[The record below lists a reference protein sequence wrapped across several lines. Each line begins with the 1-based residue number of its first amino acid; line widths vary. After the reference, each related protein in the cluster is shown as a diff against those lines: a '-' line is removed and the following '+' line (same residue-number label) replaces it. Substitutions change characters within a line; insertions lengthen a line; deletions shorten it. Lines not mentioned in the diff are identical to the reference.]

1 MNIISLLSSDNY
13 IVINRDMLKEYGINV
28 TLMIGELASEYNYYD
43 KNGKLDDG
51 MFFSTIENISEK
63 TGLSKY
69 QQAEAL
75 KTLDEMGIVKTIVNG
90 IPAKR
95 FFKLDVEKLE
105 KQIANSSTSGC
116 QKTGK
121 LDGEKLET
129 KNNNKTVINNSNNKN
144 IYRQVVDLFNETCVS
159 FPKVTT
165 LSEKRKKAIHAR
177 LNTYTI
183 DDFKKAFEMAE
194 QSDFLKGNN
203 NRDWQANFDW
213 MIRDANIAKILDGNY
228 QNRNSYNG
236 NIQKEEP
243 KQQEIKPVDY
253 NDFLTDAGFDAEGYN
268 KAQAEYRK
276 AMERMMK

>member
-75 KTLDEMGIVKTIVNG
+75 KTLDEMGIVKTIVKG

-105 KQIANSSTSGC
+105 KQIANSSTSSC

-129 KNNNKTVINNSNNKN
+129 KNNNKTVINNSNKKKVSKKVSYDEQ
-144 IYRQVVDLFNETCVS
+144 ITAYTENEELQN
-159 FPKVTT
+159 T
-165 LSEKRKKAIHAR
+165 L
-177 LNTYTI
+177 
-183 DDFKKAFEMAE
+183 KAFIQMRSMIKKPLTDYAMRLMLNNLNKLANDDNTKIAILN
-194 QSDFLKGNN
+194 QSIMHNWQGVFPLK
-203 NRDWQANFDW
+203 
-213 MIRDANIAKILDGNY
+213 
-228 QNRNSYNG
+228 NG
-236 NIQKEEP
+236 YTEPQKQQEEP
-243 KQQEIKPVDY
+243 KQQESKDDNFFDENGNFDPDKY
-253 NDFLTDAGFDAEGYN
+253 NAYYGYHD
-268 KAQAEYRK
+268 
-276 AMERMMK
+276 